1 MSSAP
6 VSVLSVAAVLFVSLL
21 GRPAVAQSSAEKGAT
36 GERPFLILVTK
47 DRLRISTD
55 GKLPSGINKKDL
67 GADGL
72 LIRCNSC
79 ELDRQDG
86 EKKTFTVE
94 CRGDVLVESNLV
106 TIRAET
112 VLCEGSNI
120 IAVGT
125 EEKGAELWAVKD
137 ESKKQTAFTTSASE
151 IRFSLSK
158 RTIEVANGF
167 RIELGQQP

>member
-6 VSVLSVAAVLFVSLL
+6 VSFVSVGAVLLVTLV
-21 GRPAVAQSSAEKGAT
+21 GQAAVAQSSAERVAS
-36 GERPFLILVTK
+36 GERPFLIFVTK
-47 DRLRISTD
+47 DRLHISTD
-55 GKLPSGINKKDL
+55 NKLPSGVNKKDL

-86 EKKTFTVE
+86 EKKTFTIE
-94 CRGDVLVESNLV
+94 CRGDVLVESSLV

-112 VLCEGSNI
+112 VLCEGTNI

-137 ESKKQTAFTTSASE
+137 ASKKQTAFTTSASE

-158 RTIEVANGF
+158 RTIEVANGL
-167 RIELGQQP
+167 RIEIGQQQ